1 MQKNNK
7 NFIFSSFR
15 KRKTGYSKFQK
26 KRIMCFIVQ
35 KYCHRNQLFDKTRKN
50 ERHCKKLI
58 NL

>member
-1 MQKNNK
+1 MQKNNGNLSFPRLEK
-7 NFIFSSFR
+7 GKQGIQNFKI
-15 KRKTGYSKFQK
+15 
-26 KRIMCFIVQ
+26 KRIMCFIIQ